1 MITAYA
7 SANTNPTQSQ
17 ADKTLAQ
24 SALTTSTI
32 LYGGAVDSEDGS
44 ASFSFSWS
52 IVGAPSGHG
61 ASLVNSAI
69 QNPTLQTIDTWGNY
83 RLFLIATNTSTGQ
96 TSEDDPVRAPN
107 SAFVTV
113 RVNSTNRTL
122 QKPAKTER
130 DWHTHAH
137 AWVSAIENTSVD
149 DLDDVSFTAL
159 ATNDLL
165 RYDGTNW
172 VNGANLTHLG
182 DVTISNPS
190 NTQVLRYNGNNWEN
204 GAEAVANIRLVDSV
218 SATSATLN
226 TELGD
231 LNVASSDSNLEFNIT
246 TANND
251 LTLDLSLADNV
262 GINGDLTV
270 NGDNGAVDSKV
281 IFKRGD
287 GNTPNIMYDQSES
300 TFSLSRDGSTNEV
313 IMTQGDVPTQTVRG
327 GVLLSGTANTT
338 GKILDVERL
347 IFTGGADQT
356 VEGKTSGVA
365 SIYDTIRCVDG
376 TGGLGTSASNHSHV
390 IFRNKTGFPITL
402 TNITVL
408 LLDSGTVTTD
418 DYEFALVTYASTGNM
433 VSNTIT
439 STDDLGAIT
448 RTTNYKTGYIEATS
462 TRTVASG
469 AYFGIKCTQETDG
482 SHLGHGLRVTIEAT
496 RSI

>member
-1 MITAYA
+1 MITAFT
-7 SANTNPTQSQ
+7 SAVSTNIQTAPE
-17 ADKTLAQ
+17 DKELAQ
-24 SALTTSTI
+24 SALTTTVQVFAD
-32 LYGGAVDSEDGS
+32 AVDSEDGS
-44 ASFSFSWS
+44 ATFTFSWS
-52 IVGAPSGHG
+52 ILDKPSGSS
-61 ASLVNSAI
+61 ASFDNATL
-69 QNPTLQTIDTWGNY
+69 QNPTLQNVDTWGNY
-83 RLFLIATNTSTGQ
+83 RLFCIATNTSTSA
-96 TSEDDPVRAPN
+96 TSEDDQILAPN

-113 RVNSTNRTL
+113 RVNSTNRGL
-122 QKPAKTER
+122 EKPAKGER
-130 DWHTHAH
+130 DWHTRAH
-137 AWVSAIENTSVD
+137 EWVSAIEDTD
-149 DLDDVSFTAL
+149 LEDLDNVSITTL

-190 NTQVLRYNGNNWEN
+190 NTQVLRYNGTNWEN

-270 NGDNGAVDSKV
+270 NDDNGAVDSKV
-281 IFKRGD
+281 NFKRGD

-347 IFTGGADQT
+347 IFTGGADQS
-356 VEGKTSGVA
+356 VHSDAKH
-365 SIYDTIRCVDG
+365 DTIRCIDG
-376 TGGLGTSASNHSHV
+376 TGGLTPASTSNHCHV
-390 IFRNKTGFPITL
+390 IFRNKTGFTITL
-402 TNITVL
+402 VNITVL
-408 LLDSGTVTTD
+408 LLDSGTSTTD
-418 DYEFALVTYASTGNM
+418 DYEFALVTYSSTGNM
-433 VSNTIT
+433 VANSIAN
-439 STDDLGAIT
+439 SDDLGAIN
-448 RTTNYKTGYIEATS
+448 RTTNYRTGYIEATS

-469 AYFGIKCTQETDG
+469 EYFGIKCTQEADDDF
-482 SHLGHGLRVTIEAT
+482 GHGLRVTIEAT